1 LNSEVERRLRA
12 EGRVHELTQKTLELA
27 AYQQT
32 VQSYF
37 QGDNVS
43 TRCATLFSAP
53 KSISNEPLQSNNGE
67 PVPAFMKALSPY
79 ITDAGIFS
87 TGMHNHDSLESVG
100 QEAKAIITKER
111 FQRVQS
117 TGQLSTPN
125 MAKGT
130 TTDKELSF
138 CGKGTSEQKGS

>member
-1 LNSEVERRLRA
+1 MNSEVERRLRA
-12 EGRVHELTQKTLELA
+12 EGRVHELSQKTLELA

-53 KSISNEPLQSNNGE
+53 KSISHEPLQSNNGE

-87 TGMHNHDSLESVG
+87 TGINNHDSLESVG
-100 QEAKAIITKER
+100 QEAKAIVTKER

-117 TGQLSTPN
+117 SGQLSTPN
-125 MAKGT
+125 MTKADGT
-130 TTDKELSF
+130 KDLSF
-138 CGKGTSEQKGS
+138 CGKGTSELKGS

>member
-1 LNSEVERRLRA
+1 MNAEIEKRVRA
-12 EGRVHELTQKTLELA
+12 EAKVQELTQKTLELS

-53 KSISNEPLQSNNGE
+53 KSVSHEPLHKGNGE
-67 PVPAFMKALSPY
+67 PMPAFMKALSPY

-87 TGMHNHDSLESVG
+87 TGIYNHDSLESVG
-100 QEAKAIITKER
+100 
-111 FQRVQS
+111 
-117 TGQLSTPN
+117 
-125 MAKGT
+125 
-130 TTDKELSF
+130 
-138 CGKGTSEQKGS
+138 